1 MPLRVGAPTLPLDPA
16 TEDQRDEVEEIVTEL
31 RTTLIDAYLDMVNN
45 YLSIAV
51 WAEHNGLT
59 LGQALR
65 LRDLLFDI
73 SITDHPEA

>member
-1 MPLRVGAPTLPLDPA
+1 M
-16 TEDQRDEVEEIVTEL
+16 TEL

-59 LGQALR
+59 LDQAER
-65 LRDLLFDI
+65 LRILLFDI
-73 SITDHPEA
+73 AETEHPEA